1 MEKTEDIRNLE
12 EAMTSAMVLVRK
24 KFRSRIRE
32 SIQGCGLSQ
41 NELEVL
47 LYLSTHPENTAKD
60 LSSCR
65 GVSRSLVSK
74 SVDMLMR
81 QGYIRVEQDQQ
92 DRRKLRLF
100 LEPKADGLVQKMQAA
115 KQDFI
120 RQVFEGISSQDLA
133 GLTVI
138 LQKMMDNLQNDHPTF
153 RTEENR

>member
-1 MEKTEDIRNLE
+1 MEKTEDIRNLGE
-12 EAMTSAMVLVRK
+12 TMTSAMVLIRK
-24 KFRSRIRE
+24 KFRSCIRE
-32 SIQGCGLSQ
+32 SIQGCDLSQ

-74 SVDMLMR
+74 SVDMLMKR
-81 QGYIRVEQDQQ
+81 GYIRVEQDQQ
-92 DRRKLRLF
+92 DRRKIRLF
-100 LEPKADGLVQKMQAA
+100 LEPKADGLVQKMQTA
-115 KQDFI
+115 KQNFI
-120 RQVFEGISSQDLA
+120 RQVFEGISSQEMA

-153 RTEENR
+153 RTEENK